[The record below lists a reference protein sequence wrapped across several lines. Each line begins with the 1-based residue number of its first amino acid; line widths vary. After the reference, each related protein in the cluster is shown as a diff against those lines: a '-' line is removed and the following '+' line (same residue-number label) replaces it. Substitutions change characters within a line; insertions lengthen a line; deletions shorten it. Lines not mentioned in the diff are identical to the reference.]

1 MGYSTARP
9 LTLSAYKHNTD
20 FEEKRTKHLQT
31 VAEARTKVQDEI
43 TDLKDKVKI
52 AKETI
57 IKFRAEL
64 AKSQN
69 SDSSLNDSSFL
80 S

>member
-1 MGYSTARP
+1 M
-9 LTLSAYKHNTD
+9 TLSAYKHTTD
-20 FEEKRTKHLQT
+20 FEEKRTKHLQAVT
-31 VAEARTKVQDEI
+31 EARTKVQDEI
-43 TDLKDKVKI
+43 TDLRDKVKI

-80 S
+80 Y